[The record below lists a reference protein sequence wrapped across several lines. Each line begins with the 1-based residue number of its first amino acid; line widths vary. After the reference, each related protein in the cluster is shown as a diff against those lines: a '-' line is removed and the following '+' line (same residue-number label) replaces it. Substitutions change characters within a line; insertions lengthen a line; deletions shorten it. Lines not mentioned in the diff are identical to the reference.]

1 MRADQAFRH
10 RALHY
15 GSDQQFVQESD
26 SFLHQATTSGEAV
39 LVAGTRIRLSFNGS
53 A

>member
-10 RALHY
+10 RALQY
-15 GSDQQFVQESD
+15 GSDQQFVQASD
-26 SFLHQATTSGEAV
+26 SFLQATTSGEAV